1 MFCDVVAPTGWKNHY
16 TGDQYLEQLKWY
28 DSVMRQDSYV
38 LGATIFS
45 LEIPGW
51 DSFDVAPIM
60 GPLSDYVRT
69 TP

>member
-1 MFCDVVAPTGWKNHY
+1 
-16 TGDQYLEQLKWY
+16 
-28 DSVMRQDSYV
+28 MRADSYV

-51 DSFDVAPIM
+51 DSFDIAEVA
-60 GPLSDYVRT
+60 GPLTDYVRT